1 MTWGIFRI
9 KRLSVSS
16 KRFCFGAVCQLVLS
30 WCWQGNIFPLEN
42 NPIAFPACCC
52 FWLFFFA
59 VASWLHIPS
68 LGVSAALSLDIAS
81 SCFLAVCPF
90 ATADPL
96 SSWTSCLLIPLQCGA
111 CWFLVLIHS
120 SLGFLCSCYL
130 EGLKPYCHAD
140 CAKLFQFATLLTK

>member
-1 MTWGIFRI
+1 MGNLQDQAV
-9 KRLSVSS
+9 K
-16 KRFCFGAVCQLVLS
+16 CFQQTLLFWSCLPVGAFLVLAGKHLPTGK
-30 WCWQGNIFPLEN
+30 QPH
-42 NPIAFPACCC
+42 C
-52 FWLFFFA
+52 FSRLLLLLAFFFA
-59 VASWLHIPS
+59 VASWLHVPS